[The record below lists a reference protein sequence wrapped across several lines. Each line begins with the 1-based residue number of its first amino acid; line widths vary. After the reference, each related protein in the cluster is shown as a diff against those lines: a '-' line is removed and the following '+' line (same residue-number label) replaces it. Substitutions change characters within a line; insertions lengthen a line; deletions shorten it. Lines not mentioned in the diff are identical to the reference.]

1 MIIFLV
7 SLLVTFM
14 TTMLVIPKSIVF
26 LRNISVVGR
35 DIQKKGRPLV
45 PEMGGVPVLIGFL
58 GGALLYTATN
68 TFYFRNEAYIS
79 LLAAML
85 TVTLIT
91 LIGMLDDLTALLKRG
106 SSRSGCV
113 DHKSVKRTG
122 FKQHHKFLLP
132 LPAAVPLMAVQSGV
146 SVVSVP
152 FLGPVD
158 IGILY
163 PLFIIPLAV
172 FGASNACNMLAGMNG
187 LEAGLGA
194 VLIGALGMYAYLQT
208 GSTIAAAIAFMFV
221 AALVGFLIFNWY
233 PAKLFAGDSLT
244 YTIGAVAATVAILG
258 NIEKF
263 ALFCFIPWFVEF
275 ALKLRSGFK
284 AESFGVLQ
292 KDGTLKAPGRKVLSL
307 THVVMKM
314 GRFREWQVSA
324 ILIAG
329 EVVICLLG
337 FLLFLQG
344 VV

>member
-7 SLLVTFM
+7 SLLVTFV
-14 TTMLVIPKSIVF
+14 TTLLVIPKSIVF

-35 DIQKKGRPLV
+35 DIQKKGNPLV

-91 LIGMLDDLTALLKRG
+91 LIGMLDDLTALLKQD
-106 SSRSGCV
+106 SSRFNSR
-113 DHKSVKRTG
+113 DYKSVKRTG
-122 FKQHHKFLLP
+122 FKQRHKFLLP

-152 FLGPVD
+152 FFGALD

-194 VLIGALGMYAYLQT
+194 VLIGALGLYAYMQT
-208 GSTIAAAIAFMFV
+208 GNVIAVAVAFMFV
-221 AALVGFLIFNWY
+221 AALLAFLMFNWY

-244 YTIGAVAATVAILG
+244 YTIGAVAAVVAILG

-275 ALKLRSGFK
+275 ALKLRSRFK
-284 AESFGVLQ
+284 AESFGILQ
-292 KDGTLKAPGRKVLSL
+292 KDGTLRALGNRVCSL
-307 THVVMKM
+307 THVVMRM
-314 GRFREWQVSA
+314 GRFREWQVSC
-324 ILIAG
+324 ILIG
-329 EVVICLLG
+329 VEVVVCFVG
-337 FLLFLQG
+337 FLLFL
-344 VV
+344 